1 MILDLLNL
9 EEIRRGGPPS
19 WVSGRNYQA
28 GQCVR
33 STSDHQRYVRI
44 TNGAGAVDPAT
55 DTTNWRP
62 DGGRAIKSVQRGVI
76 TLGAEG
82 APGTATISAV
92 NPNKSELRYLGSTTQ
107 HGVESI
113 ALWLARV
120 YLINST
126 TVGATAQSNNTAT
139 NVGWELTEY
148 F

>member
-62 DGGRAIKSVQRGVI
+62 DGGRAIKSIQRGVI
-76 TLGAEG
+76 TMGSG
-82 APGTATISAV
+82 VPGTATISAV
-92 NPNKSELRYLGSTTQ
+92 NPSKSELRYLGTTTQ
-107 HGVESI
+107 YSSVDVQY
-113 ALWLARV
+113 WLVRV
-120 YLINST
+120 YLLNAT
-126 TVGATAQSNNTAT
+126 TVAATAVQNGWAT
-139 NVGWELTEY
+139 SVGWELTEY
-148 F
+148 Y